1 MELRCKGKLHGIVV
15 VDDTETKAVIE
26 VKCRS
31 RWCGAG
37 KNRVILHSF
46 NIATGKYKTRRFSD
60 PVSKKGDG

>member
-15 VDDTETKAVIE
+15 VDDANTDAVVE
-26 VKCRS
+26 FKCRS

-37 KNRVILHSF
+37 KNRVVLHRF
-46 NIATGKYKTRRFSD
+46 NVSTGNYKTRRFSD